1 MTTGTPTDSCRL
13 ERCAASDAVSA
24 AGQVEGWLTDE
35 QAHQLWHSAA
45 SLEPKQ
51 RIVEIGSF
59 RGRSTVALAL
69 AAPEGV
75 EILAIDPHSGVD
87 RAPQETKLD
96 LDAGAEDGE
105 VFARN
110 LERFGVADRVNHIR
124 KRSSHALG
132 DVRSP
137 VDMLFIDGAHGFR
150 SARQDIVLYGDLVP
164 HGGTMLIHDS
174 FSSVGVTL
182 ALITTLFSGALFRYV
197 GRTGSLAAYE
207 RAELSPPERIRNLGL
222 QLAQLQWFVR
232 NLVIKGLIVLH
243 QDGLARALG
252 HTTGPWPY

>member
-1 MTTGTPTDSCRL
+1 MATARPTDGCRL
-13 ERCAASDAVSA
+13 EQCDASDAVST

-35 QAHQLWHSAA
+35 QAHQLWHAAA
-45 SLEPKQ
+45 SLQPKQ

-96 LDAGAEDGE
+96 LDAGAEDGV

-110 LERFGVADRVNHIR
+110 LRRFGVADRVNHIQ
-124 KRSSHALG
+124 KLSSHALG
-132 DVRSP
+132 DVRGAAD
-137 VDMLFIDGAHGFR
+137 VLFIDGAHGFR

-164 HGGTMLIHDS
+164 QGGTMLIHDS

-182 ALITTLFSGALFRYV
+182 ALISTLFSSGRFRYV
-197 GRTGSLAAYE
+197 RRTGSLAVYE
-207 RAELSPPERIRNLGL
+207 RAELSLVERVRNLGV
-222 QLAQLQWFVR
+222 QLAQLPWFVR

-243 QDGLARALG
+243 QNGLARALG

>member
-1 MTTGTPTDSCRL
+1 MATGRPIDGCRR
-13 ERCAASDAVSA
+13 ERCGASDAVAA

-35 QAHQLWHSAA
+35 QAHQLWHAAA

-96 LDAGAEDGE
+96 LDAGAQDGE

-110 LERFGVADRVNHIR
+110 LRRFGVTERVNHVQ
-124 KRSSHALG
+124 KLSSHALA
-132 DVRSP
+132 DVRQP
-137 VDMLFIDGAHGFR
+137 VDVLFIDGAHGFR
-150 SARQDIVLYGDLVP
+150 SARQDIVLYGDLLP
-164 HGGTMLIHDS
+164 RGGTMLIHDS

-182 ALITTLFSGALFRYV
+182 ALVSTMFSSGRFRYV

-207 RAELSPPERIRNLGL
+207 RVELRPSERVRNLGR
-222 QLAQLQWFVR
+222 QLAQLPWFVR
-232 NLVIKGLIVLH
+232 NLVIKGLIVLR

>member
-1 MTTGTPTDSCRL
+1 MATARPTDGCRL
-13 ERCAASDAVSA
+13 ERCGASDAVSA
-24 AGQVEGWLTDE
+24 ASQVEGWLTDE

-45 SLEPKQ
+45 SLEPEQ

-96 LDAGAEDGE
+96 LDAGAEDGQA
-105 VFARN
+105 FARN
-110 LERFGVADRVNHIR
+110 LRRFGVTDRVSHIQ
-124 KRSSHALG
+124 KPSSHALG
-132 DVRSP
+132 DVHGGAD
-137 VDMLFIDGAHGFR
+137 VLFIDGAHGFR

-164 HGGTMLIHDS
+164 QGGTMLVHDS

-182 ALITTLFSGALFRYV
+182 ALISTLFSSGQFRYV
-197 GRTGSLAAYE
+197 GRTGSLAVYQ
-207 RAELSPPERIRNLGL
+207 RAELHPAERLRNLGL
-222 QLAQLQWFVR
+222 QLAQLPWFAR

>member
-1 MTTGTPTDSCRL
+1 MATARPTGGCRL
-13 ERCAASDAVSA
+13 EHCEASDAISA
-24 AGQVEGWLTDE
+24 ASQVEGWLTDE
-35 QAHQLWHSAA
+35 QAHQLWHAAA
-45 SLEPKQ
+45 SLAPKQ

-96 LDAGAEDGE
+96 LGAGAEDGE

-110 LERFGVADRVNHIR
+110 LRRFGVTDRVNHIR
-124 KRSSHALG
+124 KMSSQAVG
-132 DVRSP
+132 DVRGAAD
-137 VDMLFIDGAHGFR
+137 VLFIDGAHGFR

-164 HGGTMLIHDS
+164 LGGTLLIHDS

-182 ALITTLFSGALFRYV
+182 ALISTLFSGGQFRYI
-197 GRTGSLAAYE
+197 GRTGSLAVYE
-207 RAELSPPERIRNLGL
+207 RAELNPAERVRNLAL
-222 QLAQLQWFVR
+222 QLAQLPWFVR
-232 NLVIKGLIVLH
+232 NLVIKGLMVLH